1 MIKLRV
7 VWQVSNSILGMI
19 MLRRLMFWLGLIRR
33 WPVCVTHK
41 MGIDSIYTGEDQNIK
56 IPVEILQNP
65 LHKLEI

>member
-1 MIKLRV
+1 
-7 VWQVSNSILGMI
+7 

-56 IPVEILQNP
+56 IPVEILENP